1 MRHIEID
8 IMDQH
13 SEPIEA
19 VHEGDI
25 VELTVKSREGGFTA
39 KRCMVTSF
47 GNALCSG
54 CAVFEVFHAMKDKV
68 FLRCPVDKNDDTT
81 LFCKAYILRDLDEM
95 AEEI

>member
-25 VELTVKSREGGFTA
+25 VELTVKSREGGFTD
-39 KRCMVTSF
+39 KRCIVVPS
-47 GNALCSG
+47 GNRLCKD
-54 CAVFEVFHAMKDKV
+54 CAVFEVFHAMKNKP
-68 FLRCPVDKNDDTT
+68 LLKCPADKNADSV
-81 LFCKAYILRDLDEM
+81 LFCRSCILMDLDEIM
-95 AEEI
+95 ENI

>member
-25 VELTVKSREGGFTA
+25 VELTVKSREGGFTD
-39 KRCMVTSF
+39 K
-47 GNALCSG
+47 LCIVISSGTCLCEG
-54 CAVFEVFHAMKDKV
+54 CAVFEVFHAMENKV
-68 FLRCPVDKNDDTT
+68 FLKCPRDKNDDTN
-81 LFCKAYILRDLDEM
+81 LFCGACILRDLDEM